1 MWVEP
6 GAFESLECIY
16 VTKYYGT
23 LEIFKDIFFLHF
35 GFLSNLNWYIE
46 EYLFTPDLF
55 AFHIFKHDRSKAT
68 YSCSKGNKTY
78 LSTGV
83 MEKFQGL

>member
-1 MWVEP
+1 MEP
-6 GAFESLECIY
+6 GAFEPLECTY

-23 LEIFKDIFFLHF
+23 LDIFERYFFMHF
-35 GFLSNLNWYIE
+35 GFLSNLNRYIE
-46 EYLFTPDLF
+46 DYLFTPDLF
-55 AFHIFKHDRSKAT
+55 AFHILKHNRPRAI

-78 LSTGV
+78 LSAGA